1 MKNSTKYNR
10 PIRTVLKEYI
20 ERKKGKVVEAR
31 KELQRRFN
39 GLDWNIQK
47 KILLAHLNS
56 SKSDREWAYPLLLN
70 YWDESFKPYVQEI
83 WETYHE
89 ERCSWIIV
97 RYFSKDYIFNNLHLL
112 NYERNY
118 MFVCLRFGLNEDF
131 HIDKEKLK
139 PKDALY
145 VHYCLGLEIHPDEAK
160 AWLYEIAI
168 DAILNYYRNDLD
180 LRPSE
185 HGRVTELYP
194 ERIRQFGLALYYIK
208 EMGIEPTMSEFSEWC
223 KSVKKTMNRSEEWK
237 ELQQRNL
244 LDWEFNL
251 RAYRIVLK
259 YIGIHLPI
267 SPIDNLI
274 IKYPQL
280 KILVDKL
287 KLEIDFDY
295 MLKELEEN
303 YWTEKSNE

>member
-1 MKNSTKYNR
+1 M
-10 PIRTVLKEYI
+10 
-20 ERKKGKVVEAR
+20 
-31 KELQRRFN
+31 
-39 GLDWNIQK
+39 
-47 KILLAHLNS
+47 
-56 SKSDREWAYPLLLN
+56 
-70 YWDESFKPYVQEI
+70 
-83 WETYHE
+83 
-89 ERCSWIIV
+89 
-97 RYFSKDYIFNNLHLL
+97 
-112 NYERNY
+112 
-118 MFVCLRFGLNEDF
+118 
-131 HIDKEKLK
+131 
-139 PKDALY
+139 
-145 VHYCLGLEIHPDEAK
+145 
-160 AWLYEIAI
+160 YEIAI

>member
-1 MKNSTKYNR
+1 MRARINNQDIYNLSCKLDMLSER
-10 PIRTVLKEYI
+10 I
-20 ERKKGKVVEAR
+20 E
-31 KELQRRFN
+31 
-39 GLDWNIQK
+39 
-47 KILLAHLNS
+47 
-56 SKSDREWAYPLLLN
+56 
-70 YWDESFKPYVQEI
+70 
-83 WETYHE
+83 
-89 ERCSWIIV
+89 
-97 RYFSKDYIFNNLHLL
+97 
-112 NYERNY
+112 
-118 MFVCLRFGLNEDF
+118 
-131 HIDKEKLK
+131 KEKLK

-145 VHYCLGLEIHPDEAK
+145 VHYRLGLEIHPDEAK
-160 AWLYEIAI
+160 SWLYEIAI
-168 DAILNYYRNDLD
+168 DAILNYYRNDID

-223 KSVKKTMNRSEEWK
+223 KSVKKIMNNSEEWK
-237 ELQQRNL
+237 ELKQRNL

-267 SPIDNLI
+267 SLIDNLI
-274 IKYPQL
+274 NKYPQL

-295 MLKELEEN
+295 MLTELEV
-303 YWTEKSNE
+303 

>member
-1 MKNSTKYNR
+1 MKNSAKQNR

-31 KELQRRFN
+31 KELQRRFS

-47 KILLAHLNS
+47 KILFAHLNS

-89 ERCSWIIV
+89 ERCSWIVV
-97 RYFSKDYIFNNLHLL
+97 RYFPKDYILNNLHLL

-118 MFVCLRFGLNEDF
+118 MFVCLRFGLDEDF
-131 HIDKEKLK
+131 HIEKEKLK

-145 VHYCLGLEIHPDEAK
+145 VHYRLGLEIHPDEAK
-160 AWLYEIAI
+160 SWLYEIAI
-168 DAILNYYRNDLD
+168 DAILNYYRNDID

-223 KSVKKTMNRSEEWK
+223 KSVRKIMNNSEEWK
-237 ELQQRNL
+237 ELKQRNL

-267 SPIDNLI
+267 SLIDNLI
-274 IKYPQL
+274 NKYPQL

-295 MLKELEEN
+295 MLTELEV
-303 YWTEKSNE
+303 